1 MRITGSP
8 LKQGMQDIHSQFDF
22 NVRFDVRDTDPEF
35 VQKKLEAIIK
45 TVVPLDSGGIID
57 RNKLVKL
64 VIESISPDAARELVI
79 DQATA
84 SQKLYKDVVSDIG
97 MMMLGNEA
105 LYTEMDPAASSKLQ
119 FAQDIL
125 QKNPKAQQ
133 ALQGDRIFQILF
145 QNYTK
150 QLQFSIDQEKNKQIG
165 RIGVS
170 PASEE
175 IQKEF
180 GEAQQGQQP
189 QQPPQQTQNTT
200 INLNTP
206 L

>member
-1 MRITGSP
+1 
-8 LKQGMQDIHSQFDF
+8 
-22 NVRFDVRDTDPEF
+22 
-35 VQKKLEAIIK
+35 
-45 TVVPLDSGGIID
+45 
-57 RNKLVKL
+57 
-64 VIESISPDAARELVI
+64 
-79 DQATA
+79 
-84 SQKLYKDVVSDIG
+84 
-97 MMMLGNEA
+97 MLGNEA

-133 ALQGDRIFQILF
+133 ALNSDRIFQILF

-180 GEAQQGQQP
+180 GEAKGEQQASP
-189 QQPPQQTQNTT
+189 PPQQVQNTT
-200 INLNTP
+200 VNVEAPIA
-206 L
+206 

>member
-1 MRITGSP
+1 
-8 LKQGMQDIHSQFDF
+8 MQDIHSQFDF

-119 FAQDIL
+119 FAQDII

-133 ALQGDRIFQILF
+133 ALKGDRIFQILF
-145 QNYTK
+145 DNYTK
-150 QLQFSIDQEKNKQIG
+150 QLQFSVDQEKNKQIG

-180 GEAQQGQQP
+180 GEAQAEQQAAP
-189 QQPPQQTQNTT
+189 PPQQTQNTT
-200 INLNTP
+200 INVNTSP
-206 L
+206 VV